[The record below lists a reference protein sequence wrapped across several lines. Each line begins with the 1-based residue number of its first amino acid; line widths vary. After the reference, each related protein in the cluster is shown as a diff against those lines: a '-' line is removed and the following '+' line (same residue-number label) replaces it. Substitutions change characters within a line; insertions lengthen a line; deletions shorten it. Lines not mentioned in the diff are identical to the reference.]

1 MDGEKQTVEYVS
13 AVRVTV
19 NAQGRWGG
27 GGGCVKGLPEGE
39 GGRFKL
45 TRHINIAFPKAGCHI
60 EHD

>member
-13 AVRVTV
+13 AVRVRV
-19 NAQGRWGG
+19 NARGR